1 MELRVNETQLPQPIT
16 FNYEELKAAI
26 AEKAEQYATIVYTDD
41 TIKEAKADKASL
53 NKLRKALNDERIRR
67 EKEYMKPFN
76 EFKAQVNEI
85 IAIID
90 KPVKVIDSQIK
101 EYQEKLK
108 TEKNNK
114 IIQLMNLF
122 TFPSGFDTELIWN
135 PKWLNASYPMKQ
147 IKAEIEQSLDAINT
161 SLETIEKLEKY
172 SFEAR
177 ETYLRTLDFGAALA
191 TANRLAE
198 SERKK
203 AEYEAQRQKRA
214 EAVTAAPQPVK
225 EPEPIKNTDDI
236 QKAVEREMEK
246 PQWIAFKARLSVSQA
261 RELRAFCDDHGIE
274 LKAIREE

>member
-16 FNYEELKAAI
+16 FNYEELKTAI

-108 TEKNNK
+108 TEKNSM
-114 IIQLMNLF
+114 ILQMIAGYP
-122 TFPSGFDTELIWN
+122 FPKELDIDLIMN

-177 ETYLRTLDFGAALA
+177 EAYLRTLDFGAALA

-214 EAVTAAPQPVK
+214 EAHTAAPQPVK

>member
-26 AEKAEQYATIVYTDD
+26 AEKAEQYATIVYTDE

-108 TEKNNK
+108 TEKNNQ
-114 IIQLMNLF
+114 IIQLVNLY

-214 EAVTAAPQPVK
+214 EAVTAAPQPAK
-225 EPEPIKNTDDI
+225 EPESIKNTDDVE
-236 QKAVEREMEK
+236 KAVEREMEK
-246 PQWIAFKARLSVSQA
+246 PQWISFKARLSVSQA